1 MVEEDGCVLIISG
14 TAFDAWRAA
23 LAYKMEGIMENQKT
37 IPPTKD
43 FSLTLAFIATHN

>member
-1 MVEEDGCVLIISG
+1 MGSGEEDGCILIISG

-37 IPPTKD
+37 IPPTMNFD
-43 FSLTLAFIATHN
+43 LYSY